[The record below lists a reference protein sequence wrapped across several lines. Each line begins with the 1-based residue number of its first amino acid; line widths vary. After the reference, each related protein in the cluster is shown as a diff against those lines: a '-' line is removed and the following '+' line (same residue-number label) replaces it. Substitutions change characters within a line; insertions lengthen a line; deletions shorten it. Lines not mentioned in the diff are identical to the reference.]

1 LTAFERLFVPEAFR
15 EAVAERAWLDAMLD
29 AERALANAGSLVG
42 IVPAAA
48 AAAIAEQ
55 CEPSRYDADTL
66 WDEGRAAGNPV
77 EPLVRA
83 LRERAGGE
91 AASYVHF
98 GATSQDV
105 LDTAAMIVSRST
117 VALLGGGL
125 DGLAA
130 ACAGLAREHRSSPIS
145 ARTLLQKAVPTT
157 FGAKVAGWLVGV
169 LDARAQL
176 AALHYPAQLGG
187 AAGTLA
193 ALGPRGLDVLAAYA
207 AELELEEP
215 ALPWHADRGPVAA
228 IAAALGQVAAVSAK
242 IGADVVLL
250 AQTEVGEVS
259 PREGGR
265 STAMPHKRNPVSAVL
280 ARACA
285 RIVHANVAVL
295 TAGEHEHERAAG
307 AWHAE
312 WPALST
318 ALAYAGGSAGAARA
332 CIEGLDVHP
341 ERMRT
346 NLGEVDLDVGSAE
359 AFVDR
364 ALARYESSHE

>member
-1 LTAFERLFVPEAFR
+1 MTGFERLFVPDAFR
-15 EAVAERAWLDAMLD
+15 EAVAEQAWLDAMLD

-42 IVPAAA
+42 VVPAAA

-55 CEPSRYDADTL
+55 CDPSPYDADAL
-66 WDEGRAAGNPV
+66 WQEGKAAGNPV
-77 EPLVRA
+77 EPLVRT
-83 LRERAGGE
+83 LRERVGRD

-105 LDTAAMIVSRST
+105 LDTAAMLVSRS
-117 VALLGGGL
+117 VATLLVGEL

-130 ACAGLAREHRSSPIS
+130 ACARLARGHRSTPIS

-157 FGAKVAGWLVGV
+157 FGAKAAGWLVGV

-176 AALHYPAQLGG
+176 EALRFPAQLGG

-193 ALGPRGLDVLAAYA
+193 TLGPRGIEVLAAYA

-215 ALPWHADRGPVAA
+215 VVPWHADRGPVAA
-228 IAAALGQVAAVSAK
+228 IGAALGRVAAVSAK
-242 IGADVVLL
+242 VGLDVVLL

-265 STAMPHKRNPVSAVL
+265 STAMPHKRNPVHAVL

-285 RIVHANVAVL
+285 RIVHANVGVL
-295 TAGEHEHERAAG
+295 TGGEHEHERAAG
-307 AWHAE
+307 AWHSE
-312 WPALST
+312 WPALSA
-318 ALAYAGGSAGAARA
+318 ALAYAGGSAAAARA
-332 CIEGLDVHP
+332 CLEGLDVHP
-341 ERMRT
+341 ERMRAD
-346 NLGEVDLDVGSAE
+346 LGEDAPDLGSAE

-364 ALARYESSHE
+364 ALSRYESSRE

>member
-1 LTAFERLFVPEAFR
+1 MTAFERLFVPDAFR
-15 EAVAERAWLDAMLD
+15 DAVEEAAWLDAMLD

-42 IVPAAA
+42 VVPPAD

-55 CEPSRYDADTL
+55 CDPSLYDTDVL
-66 WDEGRAAGNPV
+66 WTQGRAAGNPV
-77 EPLVRA
+77 EPLVRS
-83 LRERAGGE
+83 LRERVGGD
-91 AASYVHF
+91 AASYVHL

-105 LDTAAMIVSRST
+105 LDTAAMLVSRST
-117 VALLGGGL
+117 AGLLAGEL
-125 DGLAA
+125 DDLAA
-130 ACAGLAREHRSSPIS
+130 ACAGLAQEHRSTPIS
-145 ARTLLQKAVPTT
+145 ARTLLQRAVPST
-157 FGAKVAGWLVGV
+157 FGAKAAGWLVAV
-169 LDARAQL
+169 LDAHARL

-193 ALGPRGLDVLAAYA
+193 ALGPRGVEVLAAYA

-215 ALPWHADRGPVAA
+215 VIPWHADRGPVAA
-228 IAAALGQVAAVSAK
+228 IAAALGRVAAVSAK
-242 IGADVVLL
+242 IGVDVVLL

-265 STAMPHKRNPVSAVL
+265 STAMPHKRNPVDAVL

-285 RIVHANVAVL
+285 RIVHANVVVL
-295 TAGEHEHERAAG
+295 TAAEHEHERAAG

-318 ALAYAGGSAGAARA
+318 ALAYAGGSAAAARA
-332 CIEGLDVHP
+332 CVQDLAVHP
-341 ERMRT
+341 ERMRA
-346 NLGEVDLDVGSAE
+346 NLAADEPDVGSAE

-364 ALARYESSHE
+364 ALARYESSRE